1 MYHSSNRQKIYHVIN
16 QTKRRITLCLEKQ
29 QKRKKNVTI
38 DAAVTMQTESTSQ
51 SSLPEAGETSTT
63 PAKKAAPSSILT
75 LTADADVETLENKE
89 DTIWHELQNAHRT
102 PRS

>member
-1 MYHSSNRQKIYHVIN
+1 MPRKT
-16 QTKRRITLCLEKQ
+16 TKTEE
-29 QKRKKNVTI
+29 NVTI

-102 PRS
+102 RKLRRY